1 MSAGVITAG
10 ARSAP
15 QPRSIPLRPAEG
27 WLTLL
32 ATVVMVMVLGGSLQD
47 AAWTPDTSNPDVN
60 FLPWVGLFGVA
71 WGLLGAKV
79 GWGRWRT
86 HILGAIIAGLVLPL
100 IVGGIVLGPAAHV
113 GWDPR
118 GLAERLVATLG
129 VAQRVWTDLVI
140 LGRPF
145 TTQWAHYHLVFGTIV
160 WGAGMLAGY
169 TVFGHRRPLDAVVVV
184 GLVILANMA
193 LTRHDQLTLIVLF
206 SAAAL
211 LLLIRTHVFEE
222 ELTWARRKIGDPGTV
237 GQLYI
242 RGGAAFVTAAI
253 VGSVALTATASSAP
267 LQGVWQDLPRHLQGL
282 QQLLQQIGPPG
293 GDPRGLG
300 LVGFGDNATTGGL
313 WQPSNAVA
321 FRAQLQ
327 PQEDKQVKW
336 RAGTYAVY
344 TGFGWNWKTA
354 PGQDLQ
360 ALDVTTATDDI
371 AARDPQ
377 PQPVG
382 EPGSD
387 VGRRDFR
394 AQITPDAYRERTVLA
409 PNELLTVDRTSQAI
423 SVGGG
428 GYFTAVQSD
437 DSMNVYNIVAKVPV
451 LQDVQGGI
459 TEARLRQAGTSYPPE
474 LRGIYTALPKD
485 AMGPESTKLL
495 NAIKA
500 TVHAPP
506 DVDPSNPYD
515 LARAMESYLS
525 SPANFTYDSDVRDEM
540 RASCGGT
547 ISSTECFAIIKKGY
561 CEFYATAM
569 TVMLRQSGIP
579 ARVAYGF
586 LPGKRGSDNLE
597 VVSAASAHW
606 WVEVYFPNS
615 GWVEFDPTGQ
625 VGQPQP
631 IPSGSVGPPT
641 ARPSVLSATFPNERD
656 TPPPQGGGIGRTNG
670 IGGLG
675 PFIAI
680 TVILVIGVL
689 ALAYAA
695 IRRTP
700 TKPMHPDKAWGSL
713 ARLAAR
719 LGIGPRPSQ
728 TVYEYAG
735 VLGDEVPAVRVELTT
750 LARAKVE
757 VAYGNRDLAPD
768 RLRRIAEAYHR
779 LRLALLGLIVRRG
792 IRRRRR

>member
-10 ARSAP
+10 ARAGSV
-15 QPRSIPLRPAEG
+15 PRAIPLRPAEG

-47 AAWTPDTSNPDVN
+47 AAWTPDTNNPDVN
-60 FLPWVGLFGVA
+60 FLPWVGLIGVA
-71 WGLLGAKV
+71 WGVLGAKV

-86 HILGAIIAGLVLPL
+86 HILGAAIAGLVLPL
-100 IVGGIVLGPAAHV
+100 IVGGIALGPEAKV
-113 GWDPR
+113 GWDPH
-118 GLAERLVATLG
+118 GLAVRLVAMVD
-129 VAQRVWTDLVI
+129 VARGVWTALVI
-140 LGRPF
+140 IGKP
-145 TTQWAHYHLVFGTIV
+145 TPSQGTHYHLVFGVVV
-160 WGAGMLAGY
+160 WGAGMLAGF

-184 GLVILANMA
+184 GLAILANMA
-193 LTRHDQLTLIVLF
+193 LTSRDQLTLLVLF

-237 GQLYI
+237 GQLYL
-242 RGGAAFVTAAI
+242 RGGSAFVTAAI
-253 VGSVALTATASSAP
+253 VGSILLTLSASSAP
-267 LQGVWQDLPRHLQGL
+267 LQGVWADLPRHLQGL
-282 QQLLQQIGPPG
+282 QEILQRIGPPG
-293 GDPRGLG
+293 GDVRGLG
-300 LVGFGDNATTGGL
+300 IVGFGDRASTGGL

-327 PQEDKQVKW
+327 PQEDKVVKW
-336 RAGTYAVY
+336 RAGTYAEY
-344 TGFGWNWKTA
+344 TRFGWTWGE
-354 PGQDLQ
+354 PQSSDP
-360 ALDVTTATDDI
+360 V

-382 EPGSD
+382 EPGND

-394 AQITPDAYRERTVLA
+394 AQIIPDVFREHTILA
-409 PNELLTVDRTSQAI
+409 PNELQFVDRTSNAI

-428 GYFTAVQSD
+428 GYFTSVGSD
-437 DSMNVYNIVAKVPV
+437 DSLNVYNISAKVPV

-459 TEARLRQAGTSYPPE
+459 TEARLRQAGTNYPPE
-474 LRGIYTALPKD
+474 LFGIYTALPKD
-485 AMGPESTKLL
+485 SMGPASTALL
-495 NAIKA
+495 NDIKA
-500 TVHAPP
+500 TVPHIAN
-506 DVDPSNPYD
+506 VDPANPYD
-515 LARAMESYLS
+515 LARAMESYLA
-525 SPANFTYDSDVRDEM
+525 SPAHFTYDPDVRDAM
-540 RASCGGT
+540 RADCPGDV
-547 ISSTECFAIIKKGY
+547 SSTECFALMQRGY

-569 TVMLRQSGIP
+569 TVMLRTSGVP

-606 WVEVYFPNS
+606 WVEVFFPNA

-641 ARPSVLSATFPNERD
+641 AKPSTVSATFPGDRD
-656 TPPPQGGGIGRTNG
+656 STPPPFTPGGKTSG
-670 IGGLG
+670 IGGIG

-695 IRRTP
+695 IRRAP
-700 TKPMHPDKAWGSL
+700 NKPMHPDKAWGSL

-735 VLGDEVPAVRVELTT
+735 ALGDEVPAVRVELTT

-757 VAYGNRDLAPD
+757 VAYGHRDLGPD
-768 RLRRIAEAYHR
+768 RMRRIAEAYHR
-779 LRLALLGLIVRRG
+779 LRLALIGLILRRG
-792 IRRRRR
+792 FRRRR